1 MGFIVQRSERADV
14 LADALADELAVPLA
28 DPFRAEVVAVHAKG
42 IERWLANRLAAR
54 LGASPGRSDG
64 VCANLQLP
72 FPGRLVGD
80 ALATATGVDPATD
93 PWRPERL
100 VWPLLTVVD
109 AELDQPWLEVL
120 AHHLG
125 RAATEPSAATADA
138 KAARR
143 FAAVRHIADL
153 FDRYA
158 VHRPAMLRSWAAG
171 HDADGTASDAAT
183 DPDAAPAG
191 GRPLPADAAW
201 QAELWRRLREVIAAA
216 SPPER
221 LADGCRAL
229 VDDPRVV
236 DLPDRFFLFGLT
248 RLPASYLD
256 VLAALAV
263 HRDVHLLALHPSPE
277 LWATITADPTID
289 PDTAAA
295 SVRHP
300 LLRAWG
306 RDSREMQ
313 LVVARHLAGAG
324 PVRDHHHPVP
334 EPPPSR
340 LLAMLQHAIRHDL
353 AVPVLEPDSSVGAGA
368 AGIGAGAELPQLA
381 ADDRTVQVHR
391 CHGRTRQAEVVRDA
405 ITHLLADDPT
415 LEPRDIVVM
424 CPDID
429 EFAPLLRAAFEA
441 PAASRVD
448 DPARSLGSGPDPFAG
463 GPDAG
468 PPAIPYRLADRSL
481 RQTNP
486 VLGAVAELLALAD
499 SRLTAAQVLAFAA
512 LVPVRDRFGFDDDD
526 LETMARWI
534 RDTGIRWG
542 LDAEHRTPYDLAAV
556 ATGTWEAGVRR
567 LLLGVAMAEEDQR
580 LVGGVL
586 PLDDVDS
593 GDIDLAGRVAEL
605 VGRLATAV
613 ASLTGPRP
621 VGDWTRAI
629 DDAVNA
635 LFTTRSRD
643 AWQRQQLD
651 RLLRDVG
658 GESGDPAPAP
668 SDADASLGDRP
679 VLRLAEV
686 RDLLADRLRG
696 QPTRAA
702 FRTGDLT
709 LCTLV
714 PMRSVPHRV
723 VCLVGLDDGSFP
735 RGGAPDGDDLLSRPD
750 VRQPGDHDRRAE
762 DRQLLLDAVLAARD
776 ALVVTYAGRDPSTN
790 EPRPPAVP
798 VNELLDVLD
807 RTAAAPPAADGSPRR
822 VRDLIVH
829 DHPLQP
835 ADRRYFEPN
844 SPAFGRPWGFDPAL
858 LDGAAALADPAP
870 AAIVDFLP
878 EPLDPLVEPVIAL
891 DDLVRFVEHPA
902 QAFLRQRLGLS
913 LKDWDDRPVDRIT
926 IELDN
931 LGEWGIGNRLLVAL
945 LTGGDADA
953 VCAAERARGLLPPGG
968 LGDASLAKARDKAVA
983 IAEAARQVAN
993 GRRTSLDV
1001 DLVLANGRQVVGAV
1015 PDVLGEIIRPTTFS
1029 KLAPKRLAA
1038 AWVRFLAATATHP
1051 DRELSC
1057 TLVGSGGRKPATV
1070 RFGSLGDTPD
1080 QRRRR
1085 ALDLLAII
1093 VDLRDRGLREPLP
1106 LFTATSHRYAA
1117 QVRDGNPDA
1126 LESAGGYWTST
1137 FDWHKED
1144 RDAEHLMVL
1153 GGQVPFAELTVDP
1166 PAPDES
1172 GPEWAMSESTR
1183 FGRLA
1188 RRLWD
1193 PILAAAAEDQVPIP
1207 DAWR

>member
-1 MGFIVQRSERADV
+1 MGFIVHRSERADV
-14 LADALADELAVPLA
+14 LADALANELAVPLA

-54 LGASPGRSDG
+54 LGTSPGRADG
-64 VCANLQLP
+64 VCANLALP

-80 ALATATGVDPATD
+80 ALARATGVDPATD

-100 VWPLLTVVD
+100 VWPLLAAVD
-109 AELDQPWLEVL
+109 ANLDEPWLHVL

-125 RAATEPSAATADA
+125 RSNGERSAATAAA

-153 FDRYA
+153 YDRYA
-158 VHRPAMLRSWAAG
+158 VHRPDMLRAW
-171 HDADGTASDAAT
+171 ADGRDEDGAAT
-183 DPDAAPAG
+183 RDAG
-191 GRPLPADAAW
+191 GRPLPLDAAW
-201 QAELWRRLREVIAAA
+201 QAELWRRLRDVIAVA

-221 LADGCRAL
+221 LAAGCAAL
-229 VDDPRVV
+229 LDDPSVV

-248 RLPASYLD
+248 RLPVSYLD
-256 VLAALAV
+256 VLSALAV

-277 LWATITADPTID
+277 LWATLTVEPGVDATV
-289 PDTAAA
+289 AAA

-306 RDSREMQ
+306 RDSREMA
-313 LVVARHLAGAG
+313 LVVARRLADASE
-324 PVRDHHHPVP
+324 VRDIHHPLA
-334 EPPPSR
+334 EPAPAT
-340 LLAMLQHAIRHDL
+340 LLHQLQYAIRHDL
-353 AVPVLEPDSSVGAGA
+353 AVRAADPVGGSPDARPALS
-368 AGIGAGAELPQLA
+368 P
-381 ADDRTVQVHR
+381 DDRTMQIHR

-405 ITHLLADDPT
+405 ITHLLADDDS
-415 LEPRDIVVM
+415 LQPRDIVVM

-429 EFAPLLRAAFEA
+429 DFAPLLRAAFDG
-441 PAASRVD
+441 AAAARDRAVD
-448 DPARSLGSGPDPFAG
+448 LAG
-463 GPDAG
+463 RGVAVGATHDG

-499 SRLTAAQVLAFAA
+499 SRLTATQVLSFAA
-512 LVPVRDRFGFDDDD
+512 LAPVRDRFGFDDDD
-526 LETMARWI
+526 LETLARWI
-534 RDTGIRWG
+534 GDSGIRWG
-542 LDAEHRTPYDLAAV
+542 LDAAHRSPYDLAAID
-556 ATGTWEAGVRR
+556 TGTWDAGLRR
-567 LLLGVAMAEEDQR
+567 LLLGVAMAEEDSR

-605 VGRLATAV
+605 IGRLAGAV
-613 ASLTGPRP
+613 ASLTGPLP
-621 VGDWTRAI
+621 VGDWMV
-629 DDAVNA
+629 AVDTAANA
-635 LFTTRSRD
+635 LFATRSRD

-651 RLLRDVG
+651 RLVREVG
-658 GESGDPAPAP
+658 EESGDAVG
-668 SDADASLGDRP
+668 GDRDGAGSGASVADRP
-679 VLRLAEV
+679 TLRLEEL

-750 VRQPGDHDRRAE
+750 VGQPGDHDRRSE
-762 DRQLLLDAVLAARD
+762 DRQLLLDAVLAATD
-776 ALVVTYAGRDPSTN
+776 ALVITYAGRDPSTN
-790 EPRPPAVP
+790 EVRPPAVP

-807 RTAAAPPAADGSPRR
+807 ATATAPSGPDGAPRR

-835 ADRRYFEPN
+835 ADRRYFAPDALEL
-844 SPAFGRPWGFDPAL
+844 GRPWGFDPAL
-858 LDGAAALADPAP
+858 LAGAAALADPAP
-870 AAIVDFLP
+870 ASAVAEFLP
-878 EPLDPLVEPVIAL
+878 ERLAPVVEPVIL
-891 DDLVRFVEHPA
+891 VDDLVRFVEHPV

-913 LKDWDDRPVDRIT
+913 LKDWDDRPLDRIT

-931 LGEWGIGNRLLVAL
+931 LGEWGVGNRVLLAL
-945 LTGGDADA
+945 LAGGDADA

-993 GRRTSLDV
+993 GRRTSLEV
-1001 DLVLANGRQVVGAV
+1001 DLTLPDGRQVVGAV
-1015 PDVLGEIIRPTTFS
+1015 PDVLGDIIRPTTFS
-1029 KLAPKRLAA
+1029 KLAPKRMAG
-1038 AWVRFLAATATHP
+1038 AWVRFLAVTATHP
-1051 DRELSC
+1051 ERELSC

-1070 RFGSLGDTPD
+1070 RFAPLGTSPD
-1080 QRRRR
+1080 ERRRR
-1085 ALDLLAII
+1085 ALERLAII
-1093 VDLRDRGLREPLP
+1093 VDLRDRGLCEALP
-1106 LFTATSHRYAA
+1106 LASATSHRYAT
-1117 QVRDGNPDA
+1117 QVREGNPDA
-1126 LESAGGYWTST
+1126 MESAAGYWTSS
-1137 FDWHKED
+1137 FDWDKED
-1144 RDAEHLMVL
+1144 RDAEHVRVF
-1153 GGQVPFAELTVDP
+1153 GGQVPFAVLVEDP
-1166 PAPDES
+1166 PTPDEA
-1172 GPEWAMSESTR
+1172 GPGWSMTETTR

-1193 PILAAAAEDQVPIP
+1193 PILEAAAKDQVQVPG
-1207 DAWR
+1207 AWR